1 MPNDQPAG
9 VQLLHSLIYLARD
22 HWIQEVGW
30 GSTLTLP
37 DILVT
42 AQKIGFEQGISGI
55 FPFKKS
61 QVGSVF
67 PRLLFHQRWNI
78 E

>member
-1 MPNDQPAG
+1 MLVAG
-9 VQLLHSLIYLARD
+9 VQLLHSLIYLNTSPNSA
-22 HWIQEVGW
+22 EMCW